1 MKKGFWIIVVLLLA
15 SVTMNVWFW
24 RTWPEVETKI
34 ERDTIWRDT
43 TIYTPTPVD
52 SHLTGRV
59 VYVKVPMPG
68 KRDTLRDTI
77 CDSIEVQI
85 PIMQKRYED
94 SLYTA
99 WVSGFHPNL
108 DSIRLHTPE
117 ITTTITKYVEKPA
130 KRLAIGPSVGVGY
143 GIINRKPDIYI
154 GATITWNLNK

>member
-1 MKKGFWIIVVLLLA
+1 MKKAFWIVALLLIVSIVA
-15 SVTMNVWFW
+15 NVWMMT
-24 RTWPEVETKI
+24 RQPDVETVV

-77 CDSIEVQI
+77 RDSIEVQI
-85 PIMQKRYED
+85 PIMQKRYD
-94 SLYTA
+94 DNLYTA

-108 DSIRLHTPE
+108 DSIRLHQRE
-117 ITTTITKYVEKPA
+117 IVTTVTKYVEKPA
-130 KRLAIGPSVGVGY
+130 KRLAIGPSIGVGY
-143 GIINRKPDIYI
+143 GFINGKPDIFA
-154 GATITWNLNK
+154 GVTVTWNFNK